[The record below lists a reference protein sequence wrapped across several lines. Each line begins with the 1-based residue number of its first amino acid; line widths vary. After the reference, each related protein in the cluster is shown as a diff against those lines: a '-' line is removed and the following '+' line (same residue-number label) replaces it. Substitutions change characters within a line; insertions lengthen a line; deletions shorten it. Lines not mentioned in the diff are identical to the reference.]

1 MCLRYRPKYHNYFNY
16 LVVVCMNGKE
26 LGVLE
31 SFESLAGK

>member
-1 MCLRYRPKYHNYFNY
+1 MYLSYRPKYHNYFND

-31 SFESLAGK
+31 SFESLEGK